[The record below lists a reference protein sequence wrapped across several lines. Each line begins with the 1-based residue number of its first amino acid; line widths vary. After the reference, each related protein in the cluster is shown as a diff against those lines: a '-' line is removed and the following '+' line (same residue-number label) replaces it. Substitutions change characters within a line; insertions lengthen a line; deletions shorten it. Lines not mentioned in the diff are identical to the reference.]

1 MVRTR
6 GVCRFPAGGW
16 RVWLFLVNRSAFLD
30 GEEEV
35 ASANAGNEPELLQR
49 FWANRILGLNFV

>member
-1 MVRTR
+1 
-6 GVCRFPAGGW
+6 
-16 RVWLFLVNRSAFLD
+16 VWLFLVNRSAFLD